1 MSVLFYKENLT
12 DEIYQVYFIGR
23 KEEVLT
29 MYRADLIN
37 RAMEK
42 QGETNES
49 LAHAAGLSH
58 ATISAI
64 RNGEENVRL
73 LSLKKAASAL
83 NLRVEIRFVPI
94 TQPMNANV

>member
-1 MSVLFYKENLT
+1 
-12 DEIYQVYFIGR
+12 
-23 KEEVLT
+23 

-37 RAMEK
+37 TAMEE
-42 QGETNES
+42 QGKTNES

-73 LSLKKAASAL
+73 LSLKKAANAL
-83 NLRVEIRFVPI
+83 NLRIEIHFVPKSE
-94 TQPMNANV
+94 PAAANA

>member
-1 MSVLFYKENLT
+1 
-12 DEIYQVYFIGR
+12 
-23 KEEVLT
+23 

-37 RAMEK
+37 IAMEE
-42 QGETNES
+42 QGKTNES

-73 LSLKKAASAL
+73 LSLKRTADAL
-83 NLRVEIRFVPI
+83 NLRVEIHFVPK
-94 TQPMNANV
+94 TETVAEQRA

>member
-1 MSVLFYKENLT
+1 
-12 DEIYQVYFIGR
+12 
-23 KEEVLT
+23 

-37 RAMEK
+37 TAMEE
-42 QGETNES
+42 QGKTNES

-73 LSLKKAASAL
+73 LSLKKTANAL
-83 NLRVEIRFVPI
+83 NLRVEIHFVPQ
-94 TQPMNANV
+94 TGPAAVHA